1 MRSRSREDVSATSML
16 HSFILFSNFV
26 LFVFHVGTTWNFVL
40 PRLLAFTQ
48 AQKERDITLNLLLIS
63 CIRTK
68 CSDQATK
75 QRSSGDQ
82 VAIKEWSTSAQ
93 AVFKLCSIS
102 GVPPKFWF
110 CPTKPIEDHEC
121 ITFLWIT
128 SGMNQTLQMFGV
140 FRTTVFELLQ
150 SFNTKNK
157 LLA

>member
-1 MRSRSREDVSATSML
+1 MRSRSREDVSATSMF

-82 VAIKEWSTSAQ
+82 VAIKERSSSALS
-93 AVFKLCSIS
+93 KCSCGVGTALERSSSQVPTTRNCSRCRRIS
-102 GVPPKFWF
+102 GVRRQRAVTSRVGRVRQRSPN
-110 CPTKPIEDHEC
+110 KPIEDHDWV
-121 ITFLWIT
+121 IT
-128 SGMNQTLQMFGV
+128 
-140 FRTTVFELLQ
+140 
-150 SFNTKNK
+150 
-157 LLA
+157 